1 MMSILWGLQSLQIP
15 GPAEF
20 LVLPN
25 YWRKF
30 SNFAGKRAPALRTRN
45 ILEAIEASYLN
56 FFLARSSTTE
66 LARTWTENC
75 RVLRRVHI
83 CFVSD
88 SHWLGL
94 RELVSWADHNPC
106 LADILIFG
114 AAGTV
119 LNSSSLRHF
128 FWDSSG
134 LLTMFLGSGWLDFSC
149 QFRGV
154 AMASPGLGVSW
165 FRLGSAWFWH
175 PDALSNFHS
184 AHEQ

>member
-1 MMSILWGLQSLQIP
+1 M
-15 GPAEF
+15 AEIQ
-20 LVLPN
+20 LN
-25 YWRKF
+25 I
-30 SNFAGKRAPALRTRN
+30 RN
-45 ILEAIEASYLN
+45 KSVK
-56 FFLARSSTTE
+56 S
-66 LARTWTENC
+66 
-75 RVLRRVHI
+75 VK
-83 CFVSD
+83 SD

-106 LADILIFG
+106 LADILKFG

-154 AMASPGLGVSW
+154 AMASPGLGVSMQ
-165 FRLGSAWFWH
+165 LVQAWFCLVLA
-175 PDALSNFHS
+175 PRCSPTSIVRMNSRVRADQLRI
-184 AHEQ
+184 

>member
-1 MMSILWGLQSLQIP
+1 MRETNYAGQGCSSLDLISSSKGQLETCMKSSVAERQFQTQSGI
-15 GPAEF
+15 
-20 LVLPN
+20 
-25 YWRKF
+25 
-30 SNFAGKRAPALRTRN
+30 
-45 ILEAIEASYLN
+45 
-56 FFLARSSTTE
+56 
-66 LARTWTENC
+66 
-75 RVLRRVHI
+75 I

-94 RELVSWADHNPC
+94 RELVSWA
-106 LADILIFG
+106 
-114 AAGTV
+114 
-119 LNSSSLRHF
+119 SSSLRHF

-165 FRLGSAWFWH
+165 FRLLLGSNCWH

-184 AHEQ
+184 ASEQIGQIKSKLPVGVNSPIVVELEVCLLEM

>member
-1 MMSILWGLQSLQIP
+1 MDFSVISSSLDLISLSKGQLETCMKSSVAERQFQTQSGI
-15 GPAEF
+15 
-20 LVLPN
+20 
-25 YWRKF
+25 
-30 SNFAGKRAPALRTRN
+30 
-45 ILEAIEASYLN
+45 
-56 FFLARSSTTE
+56 
-66 LARTWTENC
+66 
-75 RVLRRVHI
+75 I

-106 LADILIFG
+106 LADILKFG

-134 LLTMFLGSGWLDFSC
+134 LLTMFLGSGWLDFRC